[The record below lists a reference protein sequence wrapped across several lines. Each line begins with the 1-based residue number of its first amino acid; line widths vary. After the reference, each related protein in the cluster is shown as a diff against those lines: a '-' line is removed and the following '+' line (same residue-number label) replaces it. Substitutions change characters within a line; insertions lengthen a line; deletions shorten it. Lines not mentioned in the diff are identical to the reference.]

1 MKHAGTT
8 ALMVVHAQTGQPA
21 GIITQADIARAIADG
36 KDLNDVRV
44 HAVMTTRPALTCA
57 CRKPVPPGQM
67 RRSTP
72 SAWSRVWRRAAG
84 VGRAGG
90 AMIFGLWA

>member
-1 MKHAGTT
+1 MEEPQE
-8 ALMVVHAQTGQPA
+8 VPA
-21 GIITQADIARAIADG
+21 DEEHEQVWERVAAVDIAKASG
-36 KDLNDVRV
+36 VV
-44 HAVMTTRPALTCA
+44 CTCA

-67 RRSTP
+67 HRSSP